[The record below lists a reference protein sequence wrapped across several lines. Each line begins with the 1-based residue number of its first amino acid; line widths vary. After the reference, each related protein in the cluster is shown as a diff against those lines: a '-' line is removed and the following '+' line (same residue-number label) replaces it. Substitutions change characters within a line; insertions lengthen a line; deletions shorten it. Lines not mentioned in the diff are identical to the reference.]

1 MASERNKSKARES
14 ALAIL
19 GRGECHGREL
29 IARLERMGF
38 SRKVLTRAL
47 TSLRDCGTI
56 ERVDHGDRVFWRLA
70 EQSSVARS

>member
-1 MASERNKSKARES
+1 MASERDKSRARES

-38 SRKVLTRAL
+38 SRKVMTRAL
-47 TSLRDCGTI
+47 TSLRDCGSI
-56 ERVDHGDRVFWRLA
+56 ERVVHGDRVSWRLA
-70 EQSSVARS
+70 EPSATPS